1 MPSLRSIGRG
11 GLVIGLL
18 VLLAGLVLIGAS
30 ALAAGDWWLA
40 REPWIGLGLT
50 SLVVGLALTAPFA
63 LLLDV
68 IEPIGRLRLLA
79 IPPAIV
85 VALFWAFG
93 LVVGAP
99 TTGPGGPERDIGS
112 LMLPWPAIP
121 TLLPV
126 TTLLIVLPLAL
137 ARSVGDGVAAAR

>member
-18 VLLAGLVLIGAS
+18 ALLAGLVLIGAS

-50 SLVVGLALTAPFA
+50 SLVVGLALTAAFA

-99 TTGPGGPERDIGS
+99 TTGPGGPERDIGTILYS
-112 LMLPWPAIP
+112 SPEMLVIV
-121 TLLPV
+121 LV